1 METDSDTS
9 DFKKEICVLD
19 QYQFHSGIGI
29 ILNIHCN
36 PETESLLMY
45 IALYSR
51 LYLTYIHVAVACSQ
65 SDVRDM

>member
-19 QYQFHSGIGI
+19 QYQCYSGIGI

-36 PETESLLMY
+36 PEHIYMSLLHV
-45 IALYSR
+45 LSQ
-51 LYLTYIHVAVACSQ
+51 TYVICRSIELLVPQ
-65 SDVRDM
+65 IIM

>member
-19 QYQFHSGIGI
+19 QYQCHSGIGI

-36 PETESLLMY
+36 LETESTLHSVQDF
-45 IALYSR
+45 I
-51 LYLTYIHVAVACSQ
+51 
-65 SDVRDM
+65 